1 MATQEERLSQVE
13 LNLSLFKTETVKAY
27 GDMAVELTLVKGLA
41 IKAIEQLVSV
51 QMALTEHT
59 KRLDSIDSR
68 IDRID
73 SHIDR
78 MDSRFDRMDSRFDRI
93 EGMLSQVLTHF
104 PE

>member
-1 MATQEERLSQVE
+1 MAAQEERLSQVE

-51 QMALTEHT
+51 QMTLNEHT

-68 IDRID
+68 L
-73 SHIDR
+73 DR
-78 MDSRFDRMDSRFDRI
+78 MDSHFDHI
-93 EGMLSQVLTHF
+93 ETMLSQILARF
-104 PE
+104 PEKS

>member
-1 MATQEERLSQVE
+1 VNEKEVCYMAAQEERLSQVE

-51 QMALTEHT
+51 QMTLNEHT

-68 IDRID
+68 L
-73 SHIDR
+73 DR
-78 MDSRFDRMDSRFDRI
+78 MDSHFDHI
-93 EGMLSQVLTHF
+93 ETMLSQILARF
-104 PE
+104 PEKS

>member
-51 QMALTEHT
+51 QMTLHEHT

-68 IDRID
+68 L
-73 SHIDR
+73 DR
-78 MDSRFDRMDSRFDRI
+78 MDSHFERV
-93 EGMLSQVLTHF
+93 EAMLSQILARF
-104 PE
+104 SE